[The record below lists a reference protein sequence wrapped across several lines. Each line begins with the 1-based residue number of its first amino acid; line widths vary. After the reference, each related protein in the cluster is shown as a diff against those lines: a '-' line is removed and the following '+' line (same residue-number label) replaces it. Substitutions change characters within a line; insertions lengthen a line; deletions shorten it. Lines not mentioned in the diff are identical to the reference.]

1 MNISAQALQDIIENK
16 VQCVRRMGLKV
27 LDIRRGYLKLSMPL
41 KGNENHFGGMYAGIL
56 FTLAEIPG
64 GAILLTSFDPT
75 KYYPV
80 VKEMTIQFF
89 KPALTDVSTELTL
102 PEPEA
107 RRIEAEAMQ
116 DGKSEFILEAELKDT
131 SGTVVC
137 RTRGVYQI
145 RAVGR

>member
-1 MNISAQALQDIIENK
+1 MDISAQDLQGIIENK
-16 VQCVRRMGLKV
+16 VQCVKRMGLKV
-27 LDIRRGYLKLSMPL
+27 LDFRRGYMKLSMPL

-80 VKEMTIQFF
+80 VKEMTIQFL
-89 KPALTDVSTELTL
+89 KPALTDVTTELTL

-107 RRIEAEAMQ
+107 RRIEAEAKQ
-116 DGKSEFILEAELKDT
+116 DGRSEFILEAEIKDA
-131 SGTVVC
+131 SEAVVC

-145 RAVGR
+145 RAVGK